1 MALNINEQSLISNFV
16 NLGISLNAKN
26 NAMIVEIEEKIIHIY
41 WYSILNKIF
50 FCSPP
55 LKELTSLEKSS
66 WPKNLR

>member
-41 WYSILNKIF
+41 WHSILKKIF
-50 FCSPP
+50 FPIH
-55 LKELTSLEKSS
+55 LQ
-66 WPKNLR
+66 